1 MLDGVPVLRIRVLAG
16 WEVVGSI
23 PAPASLFMCPE
34 QLATKKNSMLTVV
47 IFEELKNIENRVA
60 WFLAELCKAEKGVQ
74 KDKRNQRRTEVVRGR
89 LAPRVKYIGNGG
101 VVTDQAKNNKAR
113 NIIERRLALSC

>member
-23 PAPASLFMCPE
+23 HAPASLFMCPE
-34 QLATKKNSMLTVV
+34 QLATKKNRMLTVV

-74 KDKRNQRRTEVVRGR
+74 KDKRNQRRTEVVRG
-89 LAPRVKYIGNGG
+89 
-101 VVTDQAKNNKAR
+101 
-113 NIIERRLALSC
+113 

>member
-1 MLDGVPVLRIRVLAG
+1 
-16 WEVVGSI
+16 
-23 PAPASLFMCPE
+23 MCPE